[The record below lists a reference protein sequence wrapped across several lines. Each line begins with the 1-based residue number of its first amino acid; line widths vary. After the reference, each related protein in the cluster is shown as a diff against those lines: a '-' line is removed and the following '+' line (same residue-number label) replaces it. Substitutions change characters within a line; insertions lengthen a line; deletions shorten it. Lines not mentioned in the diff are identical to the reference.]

1 MWVVDHALCGIQM
14 KCRQSQ
20 LKFVAPMQSLTKKAW
35 LKLGLVLDESLVDDA
50 YDTVDVNSWDDKLEK
65 GRLSIRAIQL
75 LEASGACYEILK
87 GCAEDGT
94 EDLERFA
101 TDKSF
106 FSKMALK
113 RHSQILA
120 RGERDLVYSMEVAGV
135 HHTEPV
141 FSQKIAGMVTA
152 EVEGMRS
159 KVRINTGVNFFLL
172 QPLFAHNGTNGLHT
186 GPVSL
191 ERLLEL
197 ENDSGSH
204 WITR

>member
-1 MWVVDHALCGIQM
+1 
-14 KCRQSQ
+14 
-20 LKFVAPMQSLTKKAW
+20 MQSLTQKAW